1 MRVIQSIWE
10 GGTIMVNFIIGGFI
24 FGYAFWALWKFINR
38 AKRGKC
44 ASCELKETCSSE
56 SCCEGTNK

>member
-1 MRVIQSIWE
+1 M
-10 GGTIMVNFIIGGFI
+10 MVNFIIGGFI

-44 ASCELKETCSSE
+44 ASCEIKETCSSE